1 VLNPLDR
8 VISWLSP
15 THAARRVNARLYL
28 RGVEKLDARGYYDGA
43 DIGRRGGSIRRSLAS
58 ADTISARKG
67 ATLRGGSLDL
77 IRNNPHARRGC
88 EAIVSNVFGEG
99 IIPRFR
105 RKKERAKDL
114 DELARGTLD
123 TTNTDYCEQLDL
135 YGIQALMGTTSV
147 QGGESLVHR
156 VWDRTAG
163 DVPVRFQVLEA
174 DHLDSSRDTGR
185 TKTGGRIIQ
194 GVEFDSNGRRSKY
207 WMFEEHPGGSWIRST
222 TSVAID
228 ARDVAHVYR
237 IERPGQVRGIP
248 WLAPIML
255 RVADFSDYEEAQLL
269 RQKIAACFVGVKTD
283 PISVG
288 PASAT
293 ANQTDDL
300 ENIEPGSWY
309 RASNGSTISF
319 GTPPPITDYKD
330 YASVSL
336 HAFAAGLGVSYE
348 ALTGDMTGVNFASGR
363 MARQEFERNVRRW
376 RAHTFVPQGCD
387 VLIRWWLEAAAL
399 AGADTT
405 GVTVRHIAPAV
416 EMISPREE
424 VPATR
429 DAVRSGQKT
438 LAQVAA
444 ERGMDIDE
452 LLDEI
457 EETNE
462 MLDER
467 RIVLD
472 SDPRKVSAAGL
483 TQARAGQGPLQIPP
497 TGDPDDMVEP
507 PPDDGGP
514 QR

>member
-1 VLNPLDR
+1 MLNRLDR
-8 VISWLSP
+8 FVTWLSP
-15 THAARRVNARLYL
+15 THGARRATARLQIAAM
-28 RGVEKLDARGYYDGA
+28 EKAKGYYDGA
-43 DIGRRGGSIRRSLAS
+43 DIGRRGSSIRRSLAS
-58 ADTISARKG
+58 ADVITGRKG

-99 IIPRFR
+99 LIPRFR
-105 RKKERAKDL
+105 RKGERAVDL
-114 DELARGTLD
+114 DELARATLD
-123 TTNTDYCEQLDL
+123 TPRTDYCDQLDY
-135 YGIQALMGTTSV
+135 YGLQALFGATTV

-156 VWDRTAG
+156 VWDRSAG

-174 DHLDSSRDTGR
+174 DYLDSSRDTGR

-194 GVEFDSNGRRSKY
+194 GVEFDANGRRSKY
-207 WMFEEHPGGSWIRST
+207 WMFEDHPGGSWVRST
-222 TSVAID
+222 TSIAID
-228 ARDVAHVYR
+228 ARDVAHIYR

-255 RVADFSDYEEAQLL
+255 RIADFSDYEEAQLL

-283 PISVG
+283 PISSG

-293 ANQTDDL
+293 STADEL

-309 RASNGSTISF
+309 RASNGSTITF

-336 HAFAAGLGVSYE
+336 HALAAGLGVSHE
-348 ALTGDMTGVNFASGR
+348 AMTGDLQGVNFTSGR
-363 MARQEFERNVRRW
+363 MGRLEFERNVKRW
-376 RAHTFVPQGCD
+376 RSHTFVPQGCD

-399 AGADTT
+399 AGADTK
-405 GVTVRHIAPAV
+405 GVTVRHSAPPV
-416 EMISPREE
+416 EMISPHEE
-424 VPATR
+424 VTALR
-429 DAVRSGQKT
+429 DAMRSGQKT
-438 LAQVAA
+438 LPQVAA
-444 ERGMDIDE
+444 ERGMDVDE

-462 MLDER
+462 MLDAR
-467 RIVLD
+467 GIVLD

-483 TQARAGQGPLQIPP
+483 TQARTGGGLAMPP
-497 TGDPDDMVEP
+497 TGDPPDEADP
-507 PPDDGGP
+507 PPAPREGGFNE
-514 QR
+514 